1 MWASIEKWA
10 YPQWSLPLLE
20 THPRLTMGFDASIYM
35 TLAGF
40 VEFGLAF
47 ALIWT
52 PLVRRLA
59 ALMLTGMF
67 VSAVL
72 EFGKVDA
79 IGHLLI
85 VAILL
90 TIAADDE
97 PRLARSPILAPAVYC
112 AALIGFISVYYGSH
126 VLLFKPVAMQAGLG

>member
-1 MWASIEKWA
+1 
-10 YPQWSLPLLE
+10 
-20 THPRLTMGFDASIYM
+20 
-35 TLAGF
+35 TLAGV

-47 ALIWT
+47 ALLWT

-59 ALMLTGMF
+59 ALMLSAMF
-67 VSAVL
+67 VSAVF

-90 TIAADDE
+90 AIAVDDQ
-97 PRLARSPILAPAVYC
+97 PRTARSPFLA
-112 AALIGFISVYYGSH
+112 AAYYFRAFITFFALYYGSH
-126 VLLFKPVAMQAGLG
+126 ILLFPPAAVLHAGYQLIF